1 MRKRNVLSKT
11 VLILISLMV
20 LLVLAGCAEK
30 IDTTPLADAL
40 GARDADAVISEVL
53 TLYEKE
59 AQELYDP
66 ILQESFQTMAAS
78 ENYDDFVFMDT
89 VLEGIT
95 ETDSVD
101 TLNAIVKNAYK
112 NRVKAFLSGQWVR
125 MDGTNL
131 DGVILEISFSD
142 DVNIATVA
150 DISNMLDSI
159 YGFAVNDVKWKNIQA
174 IDEDRITYDDLRKGG
189 SEGAE
194 YSTCIGTINYSDFS
208 IQVHN
213 SSETTYELASSGSNQ
228 VWIKKDYLD
237 SLGDTRFLTDEDFI
251 YTDNQ
256 TGEKIDAMKDLE
268 NRGATYENP
277 DYCFIFFDPNLD
289 PVDENGKPI
298 VITTNRGISIGDS
311 KEDVLKAYSLGS
323 GLNITKESDDILA
336 WTSQAAKEGR
346 PDSKHIVDVTGL
358 DVTSVISYTQKENR
372 SGHSIRF
379 YFNSNDKVAF
389 IFYAY
394 ARIEHHIFI
403 TSDGSLVWD

>member
-101 TLNAIVKNAYK
+101 TLNAIVKDAYK

-125 MDGTNL
+125 MDGTSL
-131 DGVILEISFSD
+131 DGIVLDITLSD
-142 DVNIATVA
+142 DVGIGTISSIASILDA
-150 DISNMLDSI
+150 DTT
-159 YGFAVNDVKWKNIQA
+159 YAENDVKWKNIQVVDA
-174 IDEDRITYDDLRKGG
+174 NRITYEDLTKGDG
-189 SEGAE
+189 SY
-194 YSTCIGTINYSDFS
+194 YSAVGTIDYLNNT
-208 IQVHN
+208 INVHN
-213 SSETTYELASSGSNQ
+213 SSPNPAPLASYGVDQ
-228 VWIKKDYLD
+228 LWVKKEYVD
-237 SLGDTRFLTDEDFI
+237 SMGDLRFLTEDDFTF
-251 YTDNQ
+251 TDDQ
-256 TGEKIDAMKDLE
+256 TGETVDAVKDME
-268 NRGATYENP
+268 AHGTSYDAP
-277 DYCFIFFDPNLD
+277 GFCFYFFDPNVD
-289 PVDENGKPI
+289 PVDDNGAPI
-298 VITTNRGISIGDS
+298 TITTIRGISIGSS
-311 KEDVLKAYSLGS
+311 KEDVIKAYGLGS
-323 GLNITKESDDILA
+323 HLNITKDSDDYLA
-336 WTSQAAKEGR
+336 WTLQGAKDGEQ
-346 PDSKHIVDVTGL
+346 DCKYIVDTTGL
-358 DVTSVISYTQKENR
+358 NATSVMSYTAKENR

-379 YFNSNDKVAF
+379 YFDSNDKVMC
-389 IFYAY
+389 IYYVY
-394 ARIEHHIFI
+394 ARIEPHIFI
-403 TSDGSLVWD
+403 NSDGSLYWD